1 MPKRKTGCGFNRNK
15 HVATPKN
22 LTFKAIGSLDNY
34 VSLQTLP
41 TKHDLGKMNNPCFNC
56 GSFMWKEENHIGTLG
71 HSAVFST
78 CCSEGKILLPTI
90 SDPPLILQNLLTNEN
105 DEGKEF
111 RHNIRA
117 YNSS

>member
-1 MPKRKTGCGFNRNK
+1 MPKRKTGCEFNRNK

-41 TKHDLGKMNNPCFNC
+41 TKHDLGQMINPCFNC

-90 SDPPLILQNLLTNEN
+90 SDPP
-105 DEGKEF
+105 
-111 RHNIRA
+111 
-117 YNSS
+117 